1 MINMNNDFY
10 LKIEMGLEEWNSYS
24 QKEKKSYL
32 NRLALIDVWLAKTI
46 LEYLQSYEKE
56 IELENRISFKNTYDY
71 YYQSEE

>member
-1 MINMNNDFY
+1 MNNDFY